1 MSEFVVPERF
11 DGLRLDSV
19 LAALLDV
26 SRSQAARIVDD
37 GRVDVGGSVARRSLK
52 VATGDRIVVRDTD
65 VTVETGGGG
74 RPLPPIRYRDD
85 HVLVVAKPPD
95 LVVHPGPGH
104 AAGTLVQILADA
116 GLPLAPSGGEG
127 RPGIVHRLD
136 KDTSGLMVVA
146 CTDLARDHLVEALRA
161 REVERRYVALVEGRP
176 PALRGRVDAPIG
188 RDPSNR
194 QRFAAVPDG
203 KHAITHWRVAEE
215 VPGHTLLTCRLETG
229 RTHQIRVHMAH
240 AGCPVAGDTT
250 YGASA
255 GHARRIGLSRPFL
268 HAGHL
273 AFTHP
278 VTGERLAFD
287 EPLPDDLDQVA
298 RGLGLAAAPP
308 PEW

>member
-1 MSEFVVPERF
+1 MTDHVVPERL
-11 DGLRLDSV
+11 DGARLD
-19 LAALLDV
+19 AALADLLDI

-37 GRVDVGGSVARRSLK
+37 GRVDVDGQRARRSLR
-52 VATGDRIVVRDTD
+52 VASAGVVTVRPSD
-65 VTVETGGGG
+65 VEVETGGAG
-74 RPLPPIRYRDD
+74 RPVPPIRHQDD
-85 HVLVVAKPPD
+85 HVLVVAKPPG

-104 AAGTLVQILADA
+104 DAGTLVQILQDA
-116 GLPLAPSGGEG
+116 GLPLAPSAGEG

-136 KDTSGLMVVA
+136 KDTSGLLVVA
-146 CTDLARDHLVEALRA
+146 CTDVAREHLVEALRA

-176 PALRGRVDAPIG
+176 PGLRGRVDAPIG

-194 QRFAAVPDG
+194 QRFAAVAGG
-203 KHAITHWRVAEE
+203 KHAVTHWRVAEE
-215 VPGHTLLTCRLETG
+215 APGYTLLTCRLETG

-255 GHARRIGLSRPFL
+255 GHARDIGLQRPFL

-278 VTGERLAFD
+278 VTGGRLTFD
-287 EPLPDDLDQVA
+287 EPLPDDLAGVA
-298 RGLGLAAAPP
+298 RGLGLDPADAPD
-308 PEW
+308 W